1 MQHGPYIAEF
11 EKALRKKHWFA
22 LSQHSL
28 SQLVARVDF
37 SKLRETSEPDRFAL
51 YAVLFE
57 SFKDQI
63 PAIENEI
70 EILGEDDAKEIVNVE
85 HGPYVAEFEN
95 VLRKHSFAISQHS
108 LSRLIAHVDFSK
120 LREASEPDR
129 FAVYEALVESIKHQ
143 SRGIENGLQILG
155 ENDAEEIVNAMKE
168 KARQRLFASSRIRD
182 IWCNIFI
189 GGCP

>member
-11 EKALRKKHWFA
+11 ENVLRKHSFA
-22 LSQHSL
+22 LGQHSL
-28 SQLVARVDF
+28 SQLIARFDF
-37 SKLRETSEPDRFAL
+37 SKLHETSEPDRFAM
-51 YAVLFE
+51 YATLFE
-57 SFKDQI
+57 SFKHQI
-63 PAIENEI
+63 RGIENEI
-70 EILGEDDAKEIVNVE
+70 EILGENDAKEIVNAQ

-95 VLRKHSFAISQHS
+95 VLRKHSFAISQNS

-143 SRGIENGLQILG
+143 SRGIENGIQILG
-155 ENDAEEIVNAMKE
+155 EDDAEEIVNAMKE
-168 KARQRLFASSRIRD
+168 KARQRLFASSRIRE
-182 IWCNIFI
+182 IWCSIYI